1 MNKKIMSLF
10 VVAIFLVATL
20 GSISA
25 YNGGCPVVSND
36 KKEEGNLSNE
46 TNIKEIK
53 NLTKEEIP
61 MEDFER
67 IIKLAEERGYKIL
80 YDDAKET
87 IFKNGMRII
96 SIPTDDRYATILK
109 FYYMEREKKFLPYHM
124 NRERILPLMPLYVEK
139 EKTTPA
145 MFIETFV
152 DKENLVA
159 RSTAYYFEG
168 QKLNK
173 VTSIVDG
180 ERNTITI
187 DKNGEITTQKLDNVI
202 PTGWQC
208 ELPCHFACVLAL
220 GAGAAVCCA
229 AFPPACGACWA
240 AAEAGS
246 ITVCLGFCDVYCN
259 R

>member
-1 MNKKIMSLF
+1 MSLF
-10 VVAIFLVATL
+10 VVGIFLLATF
-20 GSISA
+20 GSVSA
-25 YNGGCPVVSND
+25 CTGGCTIVSDD
-36 KKEEGNLSNE
+36 KKDGCNPSNE

-61 MEDFER
+61 MEDFGE
-67 IIKLAEERGYKIL
+67 IIKLAEEKGYKIL

-159 RSTAYYFEG
+159 KSTAYYLEE

-180 ERNTITI
+180 KKNIITV
-187 DKNGEITTQKLDNVI
+187 DRNGEITTQKLDNVV

-220 GAGAAVCCA
+220 AAGATVCCA
-229 AFPPACGACWA
+229 AFLPACGACWV
-240 AAEAGS
+240 AAETGS
-246 ITVCLGFCDVYCN
+246 ITVCLGFCDWWCN

>member
-1 MNKKIMSLF
+1 VNKKITSLI
-10 VVAIFLVATL
+10 VVGIFLSAMF
-20 GSISA
+20 GSVSA
-25 YNGGCPVVSND
+25 CTGGCSVVSKD
-36 KKEEGNLSNE
+36 KKEGCNLSNE
-46 TNIKEIK
+46 IEIK

-67 IIKLAEERGYKIL
+67 IIKLAEEKGYKIL
-80 YDDAKET
+80 YNEAKET
-87 IFKNGMRII
+87 ILKNGMRII

-124 NRERILPLMPLYVEK
+124 NRERILPLMPLYIEN

-145 MFIETFV
+145 IFIETLM
-152 DKENLVA
+152 DKENLIA
-159 RSTAYYFEG
+159 KSTAYYFEG

-180 ERNTITI
+180 EKNTITI

-202 PTGWQC
+202 PTGWKC
-208 ELPCHFACVLAL
+208 ELACHFACVLAL
-220 GAGAAVCCA
+220 GASATACCA
-229 AFPPACGACWA
+229 AFFPACPLCWK

-246 ITVCLGFCDVYCN
+246 ISVCLIGCDQICN

>member
-10 VVAIFLVATL
+10 VVGIFLLATF
-20 GSISA
+20 GSVSA
-25 YNGGCPVVSND
+25 CNGGCPVVSNE
-36 KKEEGNLSNE
+36 KKEGRDLPKE

-61 MEDFER
+61 MENFGE
-67 IIKLAEERGYKIL
+67 IIKLAEEKGYKIL

-87 IFKNGMRII
+87 IFKNGVRII

-145 MFIETFV
+145 MFIETFL

-159 RSTAYYFEG
+159 KSTIYYFEE

-173 VTSIVDG
+173 ITSIVDG
-180 ERNTITI
+180 KKNTITLN
-187 DKNGEITTQKLDNVI
+187 KNGEITTQKLDNVI
-202 PTGWQC
+202 PTGWGC
-208 ELPCHFACVLAL
+208 ELACHIACALAL
-220 GAGAAVCCA
+220 SVGAGVCCA
-229 AFPPACGACWA
+229 YFPPACGACID
-240 AAEAGS
+240 AAETGH
-246 ITVCLGFCDVYCN
+246 ITICLIGCAEWCD
-259 R
+259 